1 MITTYGKQPRE
12 ARLFPT
18 SNSYGHQNLKWVVKD
33 SKLAFNRVHIG
44 VTHFGLLKSHNPN
57 MSILSPRNPFV
68 QKDFFIPIV
77 REDTGWVL
85 NPLPVANESC
95 IWDGVVGDSLRQF
108 INF

>member
-1 MITTYGKQPRE
+1 
-12 ARLFPT
+12 
-18 SNSYGHQNLKWVVKD
+18 
-33 SKLAFNRVHIG
+33 
-44 VTHFGLLKSHNPN
+44 